1 MSRAQRWPRP
11 LLGDAGASGS
21 PWSSRVRTRVP
32 SRTLQVT
39 SRRTGPL
46 PGAEGDTGPR
56 RERDVPLR
64 PLCEPGLAAPYRT
77 GVDTPQVPGP
87 SRLSCAQSRVPPCPE
102 AFPVRVADLDPL
114 SPGLCPMPGGSQFRF
129 RFRGACWA
137 GLVSTARSPWACEH
151 SHHVGTEGASSR
163 GGAPGLG
170 SITRGAQ
177 GRLGVQRAWGTRRL
191 PLQGTSTC
199 CGHTSS
205 PLRRWVVTAF
215 TVGDTPVF
223 SEAPRTTLT
232 LVAVQGAD
240 KTASRCWGWT
250 RTRARTSSRG
260 PSLC

>member
-1 MSRAQRWPRP
+1 MTSLSDRCASRDWP
-11 LLGDAGASGS
+11 LLTAQA
-21 PWSSRVRTRVP
+21 WTHRKCRVP
-32 SRTLQVT
+32 HVCPVPKAGS
-39 SRRTGPL
+39 L
-46 PGAEGDTGPR
+46 P
-56 RERDVPLR
+56 VL
-64 PLCEPGLAAPYRT
+64 
-77 GVDTPQVPGP
+77 
-87 SRLSCAQSRVPPCPE
+87 RLSQSGWLTLTPSPRDCVQCREGPNF
-102 AFPVRVADLDPL
+102 AFVSEEHVGDWR
-114 SPGLCPMPGGSQFRF
+114 MTR
-129 RFRGACWA
+129 CWA

-170 SITRGAQ
+170 SVTRGAQ
-177 GRLGVQRAWGTRRL
+177 GRLGVQRAWGTRRP
-191 PLQGTSTC
+191 PLQGTSAC